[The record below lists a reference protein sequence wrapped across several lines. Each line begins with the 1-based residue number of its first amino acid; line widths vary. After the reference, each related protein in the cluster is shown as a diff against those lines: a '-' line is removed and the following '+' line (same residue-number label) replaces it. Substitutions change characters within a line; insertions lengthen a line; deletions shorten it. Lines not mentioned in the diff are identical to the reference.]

1 MTRQDKIADNTRS
14 RSKSEKANADATESQ
29 SIPLRF
35 IKELL
40 SVQESSMKSFFSAYM
55 DSTNVRIDNL
65 IKEVRDLKA
74 SLEFTQSQVEELRQ
88 LDCDK
93 FGKIQDDIENL
104 SLKADDLE
112 NRTRRNNL
120 CFDGI
125 PEESESQSE
134 SWRKSEEKVLKIL
147 NDKMELPGDIKIER
161 AHRVGTRRQA
171 GKPRSIV
178 VKFLSY
184 KDRERVMKE
193 RRKLKGTRVFVREDY
208 SDRIAETRRQLYP
221 DMLEARRN
229 GKIAYLNY
237 NKLIVYD
244 RPTRAFGFRPG
255 FGRNWQDYNLDEV
268 GNLNATSEHLQQ
280 EQDEEESQM
289 NNIEIRLTHDK
300 YTNDFA
306 LYFNII
312 EVMYSYVVYTVN
324 YLWLSSLLFSS
335 LNLRIILHT
344 SHI

>member
-1 MTRQDKIADNTRS
+1 
-14 RSKSEKANADATESQ
+14 
-29 SIPLRF
+29 
-35 IKELL
+35 
-40 SVQESSMKSFFSAYM
+40 M

-88 LDCDK
+88 LDCDDK
-93 FGKIQDDIENL
+93 FGKIQDDLENL

-112 NRTRRNNL
+112 NRSRRNNL

-125 PEESESQSE
+125 PEEPESQSE
-134 SWRKSEEKVLKIL
+134 SWRKSEKKVLKIL
-147 NDKMELPGDIKIER
+147 NDKMELPGDIKIKR

-171 GKPRSIV
+171 GNPRSIV

-208 SDRIAETRRQLYP
+208 SDRVAETRRQLYP

-229 GKIAYLNY
+229 GKIAYLRY
-237 NKLIVYD
+237 NKLIVHD

-255 FGRNWQDYNLDEV
+255 FGRNWQDYNLDEA

-280 EQDEEESQM
+280 EQDEEES
-289 NNIEIRLTHDK
+289 
-300 YTNDFA
+300 
-306 LYFNII
+306 
-312 EVMYSYVVYTVN
+312 
-324 YLWLSSLLFSS
+324 
-335 LNLRIILHT
+335 
-344 SHI
+344 